1 MKAGIMMPVI
11 NESFTINTRGHNDI
25 IDITKHVQNCV
36 YQHELKDA
44 LVCVSVQGSTSAVTT
59 IEFENGLVQDL
70 KEALERIAPTEAEY
84 HHDEIWHDGNGY
96 AHVRAALVGSSVNI
110 ALKDGLLNLGTWQ
123 QIILIDFDNKQRSR
137 NITVQIV
144 C

>member
-1 MKAGIMMPVI
+1 MPVI
-11 NESFTINTRGHNDI
+11 NENFLSNTQGKNDI

-36 YQHELKDA
+36 YQHELKNA
-44 LVCVSVQGSTSAVTT
+44 LVCVSVQGSTSAITT
-59 IEFENGLVQDL
+59 IEYESGLVKDL
-70 KEALERIAPTEAEY
+70 REALERIAPTGMEY

-123 QIILIDFDNKQRSR
+123 QVVLLDFDNKQRSR
-137 NITVQIV
+137 NITVQIIY
-144 C
+144 

>member
-1 MKAGIMMPVI
+1 MGVTMPII
-11 NESFTINTRGHNDI
+11 NESFVINTKGHNDI

-59 IEFENGLVQDL
+59 IEYEKGLVQDL
-70 KEALERIAPTEAEY
+70 KDALERIAPTGMEY

-123 QIILIDFDNKQRSR
+123 QVVLLDFDNKQRSR

>member
-1 MKAGIMMPVI
+1 MGII
-11 NESFTINTRGHNDI
+11 NEHFMINTEGNTDI
-25 IDITKHVQNCV
+25 IDITKQVQNCV

-44 LVCVSVQGSTSAVTT
+44 LVCVSIQGSTSAVTT
-59 IEFENGLVQDL
+59 IEYENGLIEDL
-70 KEALERIAPTEAEY
+70 REALEKIAPSGKDY

-96 AHVRAALVGSSVNI
+96 AHIRSALMGSSVCV

-123 QIILIDFDNKQRSR
+123 QIILMDFDNKPRSR

-144 C
+144 Y

>member
-1 MKAGIMMPVI
+1 MPIV
-11 NESFTINTRGHNDI
+11 NESFIINTKGNNDI
-25 IDITKHVQNCV
+25 VDITKHVQNCV

-59 IEFENGLVQDL
+59 IEYENGLVEDL
-70 KEALERIAPTEAEY
+70 KEALERIAPTGMEY

-110 ALKDGLLNLGTWQ
+110 ALKGGLLNLGTWQ
-123 QIILIDFDNKQRSR
+123 QVVLLDFDNKQRSR
-137 NITVQIV
+137 QITVQIIY
-144 C
+144 

>member
-1 MKAGIMMPVI
+1 MMPVI
-11 NESFTINTRGHNDI
+11 NESFTINTIGHNDI

-59 IEFENGLVQDL
+59 IEYENGLVQDL
-70 KEALERIAPTEAEY
+70 KDALERIAPTEAEY

-110 ALKDGLLNLGTWQ
+110 ALKDGPLNLGTWQ
-123 QIILIDFDNKQRSR
+123 QVILIDFDNKQRSR
-137 NITVQIV
+137 NITVQII

>member
-1 MKAGIMMPVI
+1 MGII
-11 NESFTINTRGHNDI
+11 NEHFMINTEGNTDI
-25 IDITKHVQNCV
+25 IDITKQVQNCV

-44 LVCVSVQGSTSAVTT
+44 LVCVSIQGSTSAVTT
-59 IEFENGLVQDL
+59 IEYENGLIEDL
-70 KEALERIAPTEAEY
+70 REALEKIAPSGKDY

-96 AHVRAALVGSSVNI
+96 AHIRSALIGSSVSV

-123 QIILIDFDNKQRSR
+123 QIILMDFDNKPRSR

-144 C
+144 Y

>member
-1 MKAGIMMPVI
+1 MPII
-11 NESFTINTRGHNDI
+11 NEHFMIKTRGNNDI
-25 IDITKHVQNCV
+25 INITKHVQNCV

-44 LVCVSVQGSTSAVTT
+44 LVCVSIQGSTSAVTT
-59 IEFENGLVQDL
+59 IEYEQGLVQDL
-70 KEALERIAPTEAEY
+70 KEALDIIAPSGKEY

-110 ALKDGLLNLGTWQ
+110 ALVDGLLNLGTWQ
-123 QIILIDFDNKQRSR
+123 QVVLLDFDNKERSR

-144 C
+144 Y

>member
-1 MKAGIMMPVI
+1 MGII
-11 NESFTINTRGHNDI
+11 NEHFMINTEGNTDI
-25 IDITKHVQNCV
+25 IDITKQVQNCV

-44 LVCVSVQGSTSAVTT
+44 LVCVSIQGSTSAITT
-59 IEFENGLVQDL
+59 IEYENGLIEDL
-70 KEALERIAPTEAEY
+70 REALEKIAPSGKDY

-96 AHVRAALVGSSVNI
+96 AHIRSALMGSSVSV

-123 QIILIDFDNKQRSR
+123 QIILMDFDNKPRSR

-144 C
+144 Y